1 MVLGLFRKGKMWEPH
16 HKLKSHYD
24 VVIIG
29 AGVHGL
35 STVYYLAKNY
45 GITDIALL
53 DKTYLGGG
61 NSGRNTAIVRAN
73 YSTPEGI
80 RLYSESLDL
89 YEGLSKELNFNMLLT
104 QMGHMSLAHTDSAVN
119 GVWKR
124 AEINKALGVNSWV
137 IWPDEIKRM
146 VPALDTSQH
155 TRYPIKAALYHPPGG
170 AIRHDAVVWGYAKG
184 AEALG
189 AEIHPRTTVTGIDV
203 SDRAVKG
210 VRTSDGSFV
219 GADVVVNSTS
229 GFCSTITKMV
239 GVEIPVVSHQ
249 LQACVTEP
257 VKPFMSK
264 VVVSANLHV
273 YVYQT
278 DRGELVMGS
287 EIDPYS
293 SYSPFSTFQTLEAIA
308 GHAVELFPGLKNLR
322 ILRQW
327 SGVCDMT
334 PDYSPI
340 MGRVDEVKNF
350 ILDVGWGTYGFKSG
364 PASGHNIAELI
375 ATGRTPDTIKPFALA
390 RFDANAQVSER
401 GAAAVSH

>member
-1 MVLGLFRKGKMWEPH
+1 MRGLFRKERMWEGH
-16 HKLKSHYD
+16 HALKPRYD

-35 STVYYLAKNY
+35 STAYYLAKNY
-45 GITDIALL
+45 GITNVAIL

-61 NSGRNTAIVRAN
+61 NSGRNTAILRAN
-73 YSTPEGI
+73 YSTVEGV
-80 RLYSESLDL
+80 RLYSESLQL
-89 YEGLSKELNFNMLLT
+89 YERLSKDLNFNMLFT

-124 AEINKALGVNSWV
+124 AEINKALGVNSRV

-146 VPALDTSQH
+146 VPPLDTGPH
-155 TRYPIKAALYHPPGG
+155 TRYPIRAALYHPPGG
-170 AIRHDAVVWGYAKG
+170 AIRHDAVVWGYARG

-189 AEIHPRTTVTGIDV
+189 AEIHPRTAVVGIDV
-203 SDRAVKG
+203 AGGQVTG
-210 VRTSDGSFV
+210 VRTAAGDVV
-219 GADVVVNSTS
+219 GAGVVVNSTS

-239 GVEIPVVSHQ
+239 GVDIPVVSHQ

-257 VKPFMSK
+257 VKPFMNK

-293 SYSPFSTFQTLEAIA
+293 SYSPQSTLETLESIA
-308 GHAVELFPGLKNLR
+308 SHAVELFPALKNLR
-322 ILRQW
+322 VLRQW

-340 MGRVDEVKNF
+340 MGLVDGVKNF
-350 ILDVGWGTYGFKSG
+350 VLDVGWGTYGFKAG
-364 PASGHNIAELI
+364 PASGYRIAELI
-375 ATGRTPDTIKPFALA
+375 ATQKTPETIRPFALS
-390 RFDANAQVSER
+390 RFDQNAQVSER